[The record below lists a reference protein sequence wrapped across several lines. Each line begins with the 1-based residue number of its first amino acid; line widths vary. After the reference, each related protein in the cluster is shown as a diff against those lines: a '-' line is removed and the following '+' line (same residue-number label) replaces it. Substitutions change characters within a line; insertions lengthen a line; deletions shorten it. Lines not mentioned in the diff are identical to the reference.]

1 MILQGIQKDTVT
13 RKTQR
18 SWEQWALAKLEA
30 EASRCGETPL
40 LRWELPREWGIDLYL
55 KDESKQ
61 PTGSLK
67 HRLARSLFVY
77 ALCNGKLREGR
88 QIIEASSGSTAVSE
102 AYFAKLLGL
111 PFVAVMPRSTSKAK
125 ILRIEQLGGTCHL
138 VDDPGSIYSE
148 SARLAAENDGIFLD
162 QFTYAERATEWSG
175 ETNIAS
181 SIARQMADEEYP
193 VPSWIVMGAGTGGTS
208 ATFGR
213 YYRREGIDTAI
224 CVADP
229 EGSAYATA
237 WETKDVT
244 VTARGS
250 RIEGI
255 GRPRVEP
262 SFISEL
268 IDSVLRVPD
277 GASIAAMR
285 FGSDHLGQLVGGSTG
300 TALWAAF
307 QIIADMRAN
316 GEKGSVVS
324 VICDHGERYLDT
336 YYNDEW
342 VADQGID
349 LEPYLTDLRHL
360 TGSQ

>member
-1 MILQGIQKDTVT
+1 MILHGIQTDTIE

-18 SWEQWALAKLEA
+18 SWEQWALAQLEA

-77 ALCNGKLREGR
+77 ALCNGKLRRGR

-102 AYFAKLLGL
+102 AYFAKLLDL

-125 ILRIEQLGGTCHL
+125 VSRIEQLGGQCHL
-138 VDDPGSIYSE
+138 VDDPSSIYSE

-181 SIARQMADEEYP
+181 SIARQMADEEHP
-193 VPSWIVMGAGTGGTS
+193 VPAWIVMGAGTGGTS

-237 WETKDVT
+237 WENRDVT
-244 VTARGS
+244 VTAAGS

-268 IDSVLRVPD
+268 IDSVMRVPD

-300 TALWAAF
+300 TSLWAAF
-307 QIIADMRAN
+307 QIIADMRRR
-316 GEKGSVVS
+316 GETGSVVS

-336 YYNDEW
+336 YYDDEW
-342 VADQGID
+342 VANQGIEI
-349 LEPYLTDLRHL
+349 EPYFADLDRLTR
-360 TGSQ
+360 

>member
-1 MILQGIQKDTVT
+1 MILQGIKDDTLT
-13 RKTQR
+13 RKSQR
-18 SWEQWALAKLEA
+18 SWEQWALARLEA

-40 LRWELPREWGIDLYL
+40 LRWELPPEWGIHLYL

-77 ALCNGKLREGR
+77 ALCNGKLKQGR

-102 AYFAKLLGL
+102 AYFAKLLDL

-125 ILRIEQLGGTCHL
+125 ISRIEQLGGTCHL
-138 VDDPGSIYSE
+138 VDDPTSIYSE

-181 SIARQMADEEYP
+181 SIARQMADEEHP

-237 WETKDVT
+237 WENNDLT

-268 IDSVLRVPD
+268 IDSVMRVPD

-285 FGSDHLGQLVGGSTG
+285 FGSEHLGQLVGGSTG

-307 QIIADMRAN
+307 QIIADMRKN

-342 VADQGID
+342 VENQGID
-349 LEPYLTDLRHL
+349 LAPYFEELLALTQ
-360 TGSQ
+360 SK

>member
-1 MILQGIQKDTVT
+1 MILQGVQEDTGT
-13 RKTQR
+13 RKSQR
-18 SWEQWALAKLEA
+18 AWEQWALAQLEA
-30 EASRCGETPL
+30 EAARSGETPL
-40 LRWELPREWGIDLYL
+40 LSWELPPEWGIDLYL

-77 ALCNGKLREGR
+77 ALCNGKLKPGR

-102 AYFAKLLGL
+102 AYFAKLLDL
-111 PFVAVMPRSTSKAK
+111 PFVAVMPKNTSKAK
-125 ILRIEQLGGTCHL
+125 IASIEQLGGECHL
-138 VDDPGSIYSE
+138 VSDPTSIYSE
-148 SARLAAENDGIFLD
+148 AARLAEENDGIFLD

-175 ETNIAS
+175 ETNIAA
-181 SIARQMADEEYP
+181 SIARQMANEEHP

-213 YYRREGIDTAI
+213 YYRREGVDTAI

-229 EGSAYATA
+229 EGSAYAPA
-237 WETKDVT
+237 WETNDLA
-244 VTARGS
+244 VTAAGS

-262 SFISEL
+262 SFIPEL
-268 IDSVLRVPD
+268 IDSVIRVPD

-285 FGSDHLGQLVGGSTG
+285 FGSEHLGQLVGGSTG
-300 TALWAAF
+300 TSLWAAF
-307 QIIADMRAN
+307 QIIADMRKN
-316 GEKGSVVS
+316 GQKGSVVS
-324 VICDHGERYLDT
+324 VISDHGERYLDT

-342 VADQGID
+342 VKSQGIE
-349 LEPYLTDLRHL
+349 LEPYFEEIVQLT
-360 TGSQ
+360 QPK

>member
-1 MILQGIQKDTVT
+1 MILQGIKDDTLT
-13 RKTQR
+13 RKSQR
-18 SWEQWALAKLEA
+18 SWEQWALARLEA

-40 LRWELPREWGIDLYL
+40 LRWELPPEWGIDLYL

-77 ALCNGKLREGR
+77 ALCNGKLKQGR

-102 AYFAKLLGL
+102 AYFAKLLDL

-125 ILRIEQLGGTCHL
+125 ISRIEQLGGTCHL
-138 VDDPGSIYSE
+138 VDDPTSIYSE
-148 SARLAAENDGIFLD
+148 SARLAAEEDGIFLD

-181 SIARQMADEEYP
+181 SIARQMADEEHP
-193 VPSWIVMGAGTGGTS
+193 IPSWIVMGAGTGGTS

-213 YYRREGIDTAI
+213 YYRREGLDTAI

-229 EGSAYATA
+229 EGSAYSTA
-237 WETKDVT
+237 WETNDLT
-244 VTARGS
+244 VTACGS

-262 SFISEL
+262 SFIPEL
-268 IDSVLRVPD
+268 IDSVMRVPD

-285 FGSDHLGQLVGGSTG
+285 FASDHLGQMVGGSTG
-300 TALWAAF
+300 TSLWAAF
-307 QIIADMRAN
+307 QIIADMRKN

-342 VADQGID
+342 VQNQGIV
-349 LEPYLTDLRHL
+349 LEPYFEELIELTQQ
-360 TGSQ
+360 S